1 MSEGVRTE
9 GPPQRSPWRALAL
22 AAAFMA
28 VACSST
34 DRPKPTPL
42 ENFTPSIAGRQ
53 VWSLRLTSVTF
64 PLGVAVRDGKLF
76 SASDDGTVV
85 ALQADSGTELW
96 RASAGAPLSA
106 GVGSDGRFAS
116 VVTRD
121 NDVVTLAGGKV
132 LWRQRVPAKVV
143 TPPLVAGERVFVMS
157 VDRVVHAFDALD
169 GRRLWRL
176 QRPGDALTLA
186 QAGVV
191 TAAGNLLLVG
201 QGARLTAVDPLKGS
215 IVWDVP
221 LATPRGSN
229 EVERLSDL
237 IGPATR
243 SGDRVCARSFQV
255 AIGCADVA
263 KGSLL
268 WSRNAGGLNAIGGD
282 GERLFGADGSD
293 RITAWRA
300 ATGEVAWTNEK
311 LLYRGLSGALS
322 AGAAVVFGDQEGHV
336 HFLSASD
343 GKLQLRLPTDGSAV
357 VGTPALSGTT
367 IVVTTRNGGLYAFR
381 PN

>member
-1 MSEGVRTE
+1 MNEPVRIE
-9 GPPQRSPWRALAL
+9 VPAQRSLWRAFAL
-22 AAAFMA
+22 AVAIVAAG
-28 VACSST
+28 CSST
-34 DRPKPTPL
+34 DKPKPTPL
-42 ENFTPSIAGRQ
+42 ESFTPTIAGRQ
-53 VWSLRLTSVTF
+53 VWSVRLSSVSF
-64 PLGVAVRDGKLF
+64 PLGVAVRNGKLF

-85 ALQADSGTELW
+85 ALQAESGAELW
-96 RASAGAPLSA
+96 RASAGASLSA

-121 NDVVTLAGGKV
+121 NDVVTLDGGKV
-132 LWRQRVPAKVV
+132 LWRQRIPAKVV

-243 SGDRVCARSFQV
+243 AGDRVCARSFQV

-322 AGAAVVFGDQEGHV
+322 AGTAVVFGDQEGQV
-336 HFLSASD
+336 HFLSAAD

-357 VGTPALSGTT
+357 IGTPVLSGTT